1 MNIMRILIEDE
12 HSGHDDT
19 GALDIPPTVAE
30 DMAATE
36 LSTQRS
42 SFARARGSLASP
54 ATIRTGRI
62 DEKVKA
68 TLSAVSP
75 QSPTG
80 LSPRPSGD
88 YPRSSFDAIRHFGR
102 KSRDYSHSAV
112 PPRRSFSQDRQ
123 RSSSRQRY
131 GDKRHASAHSTSES
145 TDDPS
150 IASMSG
156 MTTSGE
162 LDASASQILR
172 GSDVFH
178 SPTVQASK
186 STKDE
191 EREPRSSHRYTQAH
205 APKHAAT
212 TGRIADLGSGQKLDM
227 LPPTPTL
234 DMISKM
240 GSYPLQ
246 RVGAFA
252 DYLTRGSKRVGG
264 LLTTES
270 TGLAGRVTGMWKGG
284 QKHYDDRVAPGT
296 DEEPQD
302 VDQNK
307 IDEERFQAHFAL
319 PKSERLRATYYGQF
333 FRVLPLWGKLY
344 VSDRTVCFRSLLPG
358 TRTKIILPIDDI
370 ENVSKSNSYRLGY
383 SGLVITIR
391 AHEELFFQFG
401 DAADRDDLAVFLHR
415 SIETR
420 AFLQGSNNAELEDNE
435 EAERAI
441 AEQKALEVA
450 RHEEFPEHEPSFQQQ
465 NSSGSEGATIIFD
478 DAKASLLDFKP
489 QKPLRF
495 TCLTIGSRGDVQPY
509 IALCKGLIAEGHQAK
524 IATHAEFK
532 DWVEGH
538 GIEFGMVEGDP
549 AELMQLCIENG
560 TFTVTFLQKASSTM
574 RTWLDGLLASS
585 WVACQGTDVL
595 IESPSAMA
603 GIHIAEKLRIPYF
616 RAFGMPWTRTRTYPH
631 AFLTPERKLGGTFN
645 VSTYGFFEMI
655 FWQGTARQI
664 NNWRKSMLGLPST
677 SLDKMKPNKVPFLY
691 NFSPEVVPPPMDFSD
706 WIRVTGYWFL
716 DEGGKNWTPPA
727 ELVAFINKA
736 REDGK
741 KIVYIGFGSI
751 ILDNPAKFTREIIDA
766 VLKADV
772 RCILSKGWSDRLDAS
787 HDSTEAKES
796 GRKGKSAKGSTTT
809 EVPLPPEIFPIKS
822 APHDWLFNQ
831 IDAAAHHGGSGTT
844 GASLRAGIPT
854 IIRPFFGDQFFFG
867 GRVEDL
873 GVGILLRRWGAKSF
887 ARALWE
893 ATNSERMI
901 VKARV
906 LGERIRKVC
915 LLSTH

>member
-1 MNIMRILIEDE
+1 MGP
-12 HSGHDDT
+12 S
-19 GALDIPPTVAE
+19 
-30 DMAATE
+30 
-36 LSTQRS
+36 SQRN
-42 SFARARGSLASP
+42 SFARARAGLAAP

-62 DEKVKA
+62 GDKVKA
-68 TLSAVSP
+68 TFSPMSP

-80 LSPRPSGD
+80 LSPRASGD
-88 YPRSSFDAIRHFGR
+88 YSRSSFDAIRHFGR
-102 KSRDYSHSAV
+102 KSQDYSRPGV

-123 RSSSRQRY
+123 RSSSGHRY
-131 GDKRHASAHSTSES
+131 SDKRHASTRSTSES

-150 IASMSG
+150 IASLSG

-178 SPTVQASK
+178 SPTVQRSNSK
-186 STKDE
+186 EGE
-191 EREPRSSHRYTQAH
+191 EREPRSPHRYNQAH
-205 APKHAAT
+205 RPKHAAT
-212 TGRIADLGSGQKLDM
+212 TGHVEDRRRVEKPET

-246 RVGAFA
+246 QVGAFA

-270 TGLAGRVTGMWKGG
+270 SGLAGRVTGLWKGG
-284 QKHYDDRVAPGT
+284 QKHYDDGGPTGT

-302 VDQNK
+302 ADQNR

-319 PKSERLRATYYGQF
+319 PKSERLRATYFGHF
-333 FRVLPLWGKLY
+333 FRVLPLIGKFY
-344 VSDRTVCFRSLLPG
+344 VSDRTVCFRSMLPG
-358 TRTKIILPIDDI
+358 TRTKLVLPIDDI
-370 ENVSKSNSYRLGY
+370 ENVSKSNGFGLGY
-383 SGLVITIR
+383 SGLVIMIR
-391 AHEELFFQFG
+391 AHEELFFQFS
-401 DAADRDDLAVFLHR
+401 DAAHRDDLAVFLHR

-420 AFLQGSNNAELEDNE
+420 AFLQGSNKLDLEDDDK
-435 EAERAI
+435 AERAS
-441 AEQKALEVA
+441 AEQKALEAA
-450 RHEEFPEHEPSFQQQ
+450 RHEEFPEHEPTFRQQS
-465 NSSGSEGATIIFD
+465 SSGSEGATITFD

-489 QKPLRF
+489 QKSLRF

-532 DWVEGH
+532 DWIEGH

-560 TFTVTFLQKASSTM
+560 TFTMAFLQKASSTM
-574 RTWLDGLLASS
+574 RTWLDGLLATS

-631 AFLTPERKLGGTFN
+631 AFLTPEHKLGGTFN
-645 VSTYGFFEMI
+645 MSTYAIFDLI

-664 NNWRKSMLGLPST
+664 NSWRKSMLGLPST
-677 SLDKMKPNKVPFLY
+677 SLDKLKPNKVPFLY

-716 DEGGKNWTPPA
+716 NEGGKDWTPPA
-727 ELVAFINKA
+727 ELVAFIHKA

-772 RCILSKGWSDRLDAS
+772 RCILSKGWSDRLDTS
-787 HDSTEAKES
+787 GDSAEAPAKAGDKEP
-796 GRKGKSAKGSTTT
+796 GRKGKLAKGSPRT

-854 IIRPFFGDQFFFG
+854 IVRPFFGDQFFFG

-873 GVGILLRRWGAKSF
+873 GVGIQMRSWGAKSF

-901 VKARV
+901 VKARG

-915 LLSTH
+915 LPLALREPRTDRNL

>member
-1 MNIMRILIEDE
+1 MGIL
-12 HSGHDDT
+12 H
-19 GALDIPPTVAE
+19 IPPTVDEYSA
-30 DMAATE
+30 
-36 LSTQRS
+36 SKGPS
-42 SFARARGSLASP
+42 SQDSFDRARAVHPSP

-62 DEKVKA
+62 GEKVKA
-68 TLSAVSP
+68 TLSPMSP
-75 QSPTG
+75 QSPTA
-80 LSPRPSGD
+80 LSPRVSGD
-88 YPRSSFDAIRHFGR
+88 YSRSSFDAIRHFGR
-102 KSRDYSHSAV
+102 KSQDYPRPGV

-123 RSSSRQRY
+123 RSSSGHRY
-131 GDKRHASAHSTSES
+131 GDKRHASTHSTSES

-150 IASMSG
+150 IASLSG

-178 SPTVQASK
+178 SPTVQRSN
-186 STKDE
+186 STQAE
-191 EREPRSSHRYTQAH
+191 EREPRSPHRQSQAH
-205 APKHAAT
+205 RPKHAAT
-212 TGRIADLGSGQKLDM
+212 TGHVADLGSGGRTET

-234 DMISKM
+234 NKISKM
-240 GSYPLQ
+240 YPFQ
-246 RVGAFA
+246 QVGAFA

-270 TGLAGRVTGMWKGG
+270 SGLAGRVTGMWKGG
-284 QKHYDDRVAPGT
+284 QKHYYEGGAPGT

-302 VDQNK
+302 AEQNK

-319 PKSERLRATYYGQF
+319 PKNERLRATYYGQF
-333 FRVLPLWGKLY
+333 YRVLPLWGKFY
-344 VSDRTVCFRSLLPG
+344 VSDRTVCFRSMLPG
-358 TRTKIILPIDDI
+358 TRTKLILPIDDI
-370 ENVSKSNSYRLGY
+370 ENVSKSNGVRFGY
-383 SGLVITIR
+383 SALVIMIR

-401 DAADRDDLAVFLHR
+401 DAAHRDDLAVFLHR

-420 AFLQGSNNAELEDNE
+420 AFLQGSNDAELEDNE

-441 AEQKALEVA
+441 AEQNALEAA
-450 RHEEFPEHEPSFQQQ
+450 RHEEFPEHEPSFRQQS
-465 NSSGSEGATIIFD
+465 SSGSEGATITFD
-478 DAKASLLDFKP
+478 DAKVSLLDFKP
-489 QKPLRF
+489 QKPLKF

-509 IALCKGLIAEGHQAK
+509 IALCKGLMAEGHQVK

-532 DWVEGH
+532 DWIEGH

-549 AELMQLCIENG
+549 AKLMQLCIENG
-560 TFTVTFLQKASSTM
+560 TFTMSFLQKASSTM
-574 RTWLDGLLASS
+574 RTWLDGLLATS

-603 GIHIAEKLRIPYF
+603 GIHIAEKLRVPYF

-631 AFLTPERKLGGTFN
+631 AFLTPERKLGGAFN
-645 VSTYGFFEMI
+645 MSTYALFDLI

-664 NNWRKSMLGLPST
+664 NSWRKSMLSLPST
-677 SLDKMKPNKVPFLY
+677 SLDKLKPNKVPFLY

-716 DEGGKNWTPPA
+716 DEGGKDWTPPA
-727 ELVAFINKA
+727 ELVSFIGKA

-787 HDSTEAKES
+787 NDFAETPAKQGDKES
-796 GRKGKSAKGSTTT
+796 RREGTAVKGSPTS
-809 EVPLPPEIFPIKS
+809 EIPLPPEMFSIKS

-873 GVGILLRRWGAKSF
+873 GVGIMLRRWGAKSF

-893 ATNSERMI
+893 ATHSERML

-915 LLSTH
+915 PLSTYC